1 VRTELAELF
10 EFICDD
16 AGMSIDYWAVEATNE
31 PSKKTYSVKVNPDF
45 VGGNVQD
52 KVISYQELY
61 EACEKVAKGEVS
73 ANPATKSICEQI
85 VSSDSDVDYQD
96 IDYDAT
102 DADVIV
108 QVAMFGEIVFG

>member
-1 VRTELAELF
+1 MKTELANLF

-16 AGMSIDYWAVEATNE
+16 AGMAIDYWAVEATNE
-31 PSKKTYSVKVNPDF
+31 PSTKTYSVKVNPEY
-45 VGGNVQD
+45 VGDNVQD
-52 KVISYQELY
+52 KVITYQELY
-61 EACEKVAKGEVS
+61 EACEKVADGRAS
-73 ANPATKSICEQI
+73 ANPYTKSICEQI
-85 VSSDSDVDYQD
+85 TSAEVDYSD

>member
-1 VRTELAELF
+1 MKTELAELL

-16 AGMSIDYWAVEATNE
+16 AGMSIDYWATEATNE
-31 PSKKTYSVKVNPDF
+31 PSSKTYSVKVNPEY
-45 VGGNVQD
+45 VGDNVQD
-52 KVISYQELY
+52 KVITYQELY
-61 EACEKVAKGEVS
+61 EACDKIAKGEVS
-73 ANPATKSICEQI
+73 ANQYTKSICEQI
-85 VSSDSDVDYQD
+85 TSDEVDYSD